1 MIQMARAC
9 SIPQGERYTRMA
21 LGAGFVVGG
30 FLLRRDVF
38 ASVTMVTV
46 GSAMTA
52 RAALGY

>member
-1 MIQMARAC
+1 MARAC
-9 SIPQGERYTRMA
+9 SIPARERYTRMA

-30 FLLRRDVF
+30 FLLRRDPFTAVI
-38 ASVTMVTV
+38 MVTV

>member
-1 MIQMARAC
+1 
-9 SIPQGERYTRMA
+9 MA

-38 ASVTMVTV
+38 TSVTMVTV